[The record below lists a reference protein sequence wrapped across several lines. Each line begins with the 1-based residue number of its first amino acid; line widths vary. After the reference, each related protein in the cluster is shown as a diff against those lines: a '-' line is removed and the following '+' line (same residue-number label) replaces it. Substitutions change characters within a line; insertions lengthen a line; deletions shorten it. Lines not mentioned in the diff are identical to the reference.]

1 MRKIKKLLPLA
12 LAITALVFCACSGKP
27 GTPSK
32 TPAPTSSPKPAA
44 SAPASTEASAE
55 PSEPPV
61 TSGSPE
67 ASGSPGA
74 SASPSG
80 SEKTGMISGFERFA
94 EGEVADP
101 ESMPELEKLLKE
113 DPRFRDMS
121 IQSVTFK
128 MHEERRALYVVLQGD
143 GDASHPVYVFE
154 AGCVLDAD

>member
-74 SASPSG
+74 SASPNG

-101 ESMPELEKLLKE
+101 ESLPELEKLLKE

-154 AGCVLDAD
+154 DGSMLDAD

>member
-101 ESMPELEKLLKE
+101 ESLPELEKLLKE

-154 AGCVLDAD
+154 DGSVLDAD

>member
-27 GTPSK
+27 GMPSK

-74 SASPSG
+74 SASPNG

-113 DPRFRDMS
+113 DARFRDMS

-154 AGCVLDAD
+154 DGSVLDAD

>member
-74 SASPSG
+74 SASPNG

-154 AGCVLDAD
+154 DGSVLDAD